1 MFQTKRRPRVQ
12 LHVRSAEPAPLGRTG
27 QPVPVPLADR
37 AVQILAV
44 VSGLFVPYQ
53 PHGAQAV
60 RDPVPLRSRV
70 RAGHRVAV
78 NRLQAHV
85 SVTRRRNFT
94 KCLIITQLRD
104 YRLRVTTSPRKL
116 GVFRFLNLK

>member
-1 MFQTKRRPRVQ
+1 VFQAKRRPRVQ
-12 LHVRSAEPAPLGRTG
+12 LHVRSVESAPLGRTG

-37 AVQILAV
+37 AVQVLAV

-70 RAGHRVAV
+70 RAGHRVAAH
-78 NRLQAHV
+78 RLQAHV
-85 SVTRRRNFT
+85 SVTRCNNFT
-94 KCLIITQLRD
+94 K
-104 YRLRVTTSPRKL
+104 
-116 GVFRFLNLK
+116 FF